1 MNFFSRFI
9 GVILSPKE
17 TFKTLSEKPVWI
29 DALIVILIAIVL
41 FTHLT
46 MPYTLQDTAE
56 LMENNV
62 KLKERL
68 GDEGFERALERVKN
82 PSKGSLITRVFV
94 LTPLTIVIGFL
105 IASLILFVFGR
116 LTATEGKY
124 IQVLSAY
131 IYANLIDKILGNA
144 LRLFLILSRKSVF
157 QTSTSLAIFFPH
169 MEVTSLPYAVL
180 SQVDFFQLW
189 LFGVLGLGLAYI
201 FKIELKK
208 ALIISYVFWLLK
220 SAFNIALFLV
230 SMSFMG

>member
-9 GVILSPKE
+9 GVIFSPQE

-29 DALIVILIAIVL
+29 DALIVILIAIIL

-46 MPYTLQDTAE
+46 MPYSLKDTAQ

-68 GDEGFERALERVKN
+68 GDEGFEQTMERVRN
-82 PSKGSLITRVFV
+82 PSKAALAIRVFV
-94 LTPLTIVIGFL
+94 LTPLTQVIAFL
-105 IASLILFVFGR
+105 IASLILLVFGR

-131 IYANLIDKILGNA
+131 IHANLIDKILGNA

-157 QTSTSLAIFFPH
+157 QTSTSLAIFFPN
-169 MEVTSLPYAVL
+169 MEVTSLSYALL

-189 LFGVLGLGLAYI
+189 LFGVLGFGVSFI

-208 ALIISYVFWLLK
+208 ALLISYGFWLLK
-220 SAFNIALFLV
+220 SAFNVGLFLI
-230 SMSFMG
+230 SMNFMG

>member
-9 GVILSPKE
+9 GVILSPQE

>member
-1 MNFFSRFI
+1 MNFFNRFI
-9 GVILSPKE
+9 GVIFSPQE
-17 TFKTLSEKPVWI
+17 TFKTLLEKPVWI

-41 FTHLT
+41 FTHLI
-46 MPYTLQDTAE
+46 MPYTLKDTAQ

-68 GDEGFERALERVKN
+68 GDEGFEQTMERIRN
-82 PSKGSLITRVFV
+82 PSKGSLAVRVFA
-94 LTPLTIVIGFL
+94 LTPLTQVIGFL
-105 IASLILFVFGR
+105 IASLILLVFGR
-116 LTATEGKY
+116 VTATEGKY

-131 IYANLIDKILGNA
+131 IHANLIDKILGNA

-157 QTSTSLAIFFPH
+157 QTSTSLALFFPH
-169 MEVTSLPYAVL
+169 MEVTSLSYAML

-189 LFGVLGLGLAYI
+189 LFGVLSFGLSYI

-208 ALIISYVFWLLK
+208 ALFISYGFWLLK
-220 SAFNIALFLV
+220 SAFNVAIFLV

>member
-1 MNFFSRFI
+1 MNFVNRFI
-9 GVILSPKE
+9 GVLFSPQE
-17 TFKTLSEKPVWI
+17 TFKALSEKPAWI

-46 MPYTLQDTAE
+46 MPYTIQDTAE
-56 LMENNV
+56 IMENNV

-68 GDEGFERALERVKN
+68 GDERFEQTLDRIKN
-82 PSKGSLITRVFV
+82 PSKGSLIARVFV
-94 LTPLTIVIGFL
+94 LTPLTVVIGFL
-105 IASLILFVFGR
+105 VASLILFVFGR

-124 IQVLSAY
+124 IQVFSAY

-144 LRLFLILSRKSVF
+144 LRLLLILSRKSVF

-169 MEVTSLPYAVL
+169 MEVTSLSYAIL

-189 LFGVLGLGLAYI
+189 LFGVLGFALSSI

-208 ALIISYVFWLLK
+208 ALFISYAFWLLK
-220 SAFNIALFLV
+220 SAFNVALFLV
-230 SMSFMG
+230 SMSFMS

>member
-220 SAFNIALFLV
+220 SAFNISLFLV

>member
-9 GVILSPKE
+9 GVLLSPQE
-17 TFKTLSEKPVWI
+17 TFKTLSERPVWI
-29 DALIVILIAIVL
+29 DTLIVILIVFVL

-46 MPYTLQDTAE
+46 MPYTTKDTVQ

-68 GDEGFERALERVKN
+68 GDEGFERTMDRIRN
-82 PSKGSLITRVFV
+82 PSKGSIIARVFV
-94 LTPLTIVIGFL
+94 LTPLTLVIGFL
-105 IASLILFVFGR
+105 IASLALFVFGR

-131 IYANLIDKILGNA
+131 VHANLIDKILGNA
-144 LRLFLILSRKSVF
+144 IRLFLILSRKSVF
-157 QTSTSLAIFFPH
+157 QTTTSLAIFFPH
-169 MEVTSLPYAVL
+169 TEVTSLSYAIL

-189 LFGVLGLGLAYI
+189 LFGVLSFGLSFI

-208 ALIISYVFWLLK
+208 ALFISYGFWLLK
-220 SAFNIALFLV
+220 SAFNIATFLV

>member
-1 MNFFSRFI
+1 MNFLSRFI
-9 GVILSPKE
+9 GVLFSPQE

-46 MPYTLQDTAE
+46 MPYQIKDTAE
-56 LMENNV
+56 MMEKSV

-68 GDEGFERALERVKN
+68 GEEGFEQTIERTKN
-82 PSKGSLITRVFV
+82 PSKGSLIARVFV
-94 LTPLTIVIGFL
+94 LTPLTIFIGFL
-105 IASLILFVFGR
+105 IASLTIFVFGR
-116 LTATEGKY
+116 LTSTEGKY
-124 IQVLSAY
+124 VQVLSAY

-169 MEVTSLPYAVL
+169 MEVTSLPYAML
-180 SQVDFFQLW
+180 SQIDFFQLW
-189 LFGVLGLGLAYI
+189 LFGVLGFGLSYI

-208 ALIISYVFWLLK
+208 ALVISYVFWLLK

>member
-1 MNFFSRFI
+1 MNFFNRFI
-9 GVILSPKE
+9 GVISSPQE

-46 MPYTLQDTAE
+46 MPYTLKDTAQ
-56 LMENNV
+56 LMENNI

-68 GDEGFERALERVKN
+68 GDEGFEQTMERIRN
-82 PSKGSLITRVFV
+82 PSKGSIAVRVFV
-94 LTPLTIVIGFL
+94 LTPLTQVIAFL
-105 IASLILFVFGR
+105 IASLILLVFGR

-157 QTSTSLAIFFPH
+157 QTSTSLALFFPH
-169 MEVTSLPYAVL
+169 MEVTSLSYAML

-189 LFGVLGLGLAYI
+189 LFGVLSFGLSYI

-208 ALIISYVFWLLK
+208 ALFISYGFWLLK
-220 SAFNIALFLV
+220 SAFNVAIFLV

>member
-1 MNFFSRFI
+1 MKFVNRFI
-9 GVILSPKE
+9 GVFFSPQE
-17 TFKTLSEKPVWI
+17 TFKALSEKPVWI

-46 MPYTLQDTAE
+46 MPYQIKDTAE
-56 LMENNV
+56 LMENSV

-68 GDEGFERALERVKN
+68 GEERFEETIEQTKN
-82 PSKGSLITRVFV
+82 PSKGSLIARVFI

-105 IASLILFVFGR
+105 VASLILFVFGR

-131 IYANLIDKILGNA
+131 IYANLIDKVLGNA
-144 LRLFLILSRKSVF
+144 LRLFLVLSRKSVF
-157 QTSTSLAIFFPH
+157 QTSTSLAIFFPQ
-169 MEVTSLPYAVL
+169 MEVTSLSYAIL

-189 LFGVLGLGLAYI
+189 LFGVLGFGLSYI

-208 ALIISYVFWLLK
+208 ALFISYAFWLLK
-220 SAFNIALFLV
+220 AAFNVALFIV